1 MVFCVDETLIPN
13 DISDTILELEEA
25 FKVLIVRNK
34 VLLAIVKKCGGTA
47 PPFTEPKIFNYIVTN
62 PLDEND
68 LDELYVKQNG
78 RPPKDAKGKTKKKLQ
93 TLHDDDSMLRKKK
106 KIKSNVSNRGGWS
119 GWLRF
124 LLNFSFLETRRQEED
139 KDFRI

>member
-1 MVFCVDETLIPN
+1 MDETLIPN

-25 FKVLIVRNK
+25 FKVLIIRNK
-34 VLLAIVKKCGGTA
+34 VLLAIIKKCGGTA

-93 TLHDDDSMLRKKK
+93 TLHDDEAMLRKKK